1 MLPRI
6 EYDKELLG
14 KLKSNYFNAK
24 ALYECIKQ
32 QAEDIDTKVLQN
44 NEFYKSE
51 EWSEKM
57 EKRGGNGNR
66 ERIIRPF
73 DAYLMEEADFQK
85 YLDLIYAEYVKAGIA
100 DKRGRGWCPEA
111 ESGDLYRETMKQLV
125 AYGIDIIPDCF
136 GEKETLRKA
145 VQNIKWRDKVL
156 DLVLQLESDGI
167 ENYLTRER
175 ISDQRG

>member
-1 MLPRI
+1 MLSEI
-6 EYDKELLG
+6 KYDKRLLG

-32 QAEDIDTKVLQN
+32 QAEDIDMKVLQE
-44 NEFYKSE
+44 NEFYESE

-57 EKRGGNGNR
+57 KKRGGNGNR
-66 ERIIRPF
+66 KRIIRPF
-73 DAYLMEEADFQK
+73 DTYLMEEADFQK
-85 YLDLIYAEYVKAGIA
+85 YLDLTYEEYVKAGIA

-111 ESGDLYRETMKQLV
+111 ESGDLYREAMKQLV
-125 AYGIDIIPDCF
+125 DYGIDIIPDCF
-136 GEKETLRKA
+136 GVKETLRKV

-156 DLVLQLESDGI
+156 DLVLCLESDGI

-175 ISDQRG
+175 MSD